1 MFLFAVIRLV
11 LWAGIWWV
19 LTLFD
24 VGVML
29 AGVLA
34 ALIAMLISI
43 LFLNRVRDAVAMRWK
58 AADDRR
64 RERHADDVDE
74 DAEAEDSFLDAEA
87 AAADGAHGT
96 DVDRGVR
103 LDHGVTCRP
112 RSAARAPG
120 RGSGEPVGRRTLS
133 PHRHRHRPSSSSS
146 E

>member
-1 MFLFAVIRLV
+1 MALFAVIRLV

-24 VGVML
+24 IGAML

-43 LFLNRVRDAVAMRWK
+43 LFLNRVRDAAAMRWK

-87 AAADGAHGT
+87 AAKDGAHGA
-96 DVDRGVR
+96 
-103 LDHGVTCRP
+103 GVTEVP
-112 RSAARAPG
+112 RATDASPAGPGELPDLPAGYPGSTSADG
-120 RGSGEPVGRRTLS
+120 R
-133 PHRHRHRPSSSSS
+133 
-146 E
+146 